1 MRIRL
6 GAVEHHRLCSCQG
19 FSIIDAVVNCRV
31 EAVLMPKHVREKQE
45 RVIEAVRQGLEGDA
59 AADFIRQSGYAM
71 SVAGI
76 ARHLRGMGGR
86 GAVQEMIDAGKT
98 NLEIMEACFPEAD
111 LGELRKEPPSQP
123 ELFASEPPVRGSG
136 TPQFLD
142 APLYETRKM
151 SIKAPADLYEA
162 IRLAAKAE
170 GVSQNQ
176 LIVDILTAALA
187 RTPHLAPEKPN
198 EAVGE

>member
-1 MRIRL
+1 
-6 GAVEHHRLCSCQG
+6 
-19 FSIIDAVVNCRV
+19 
-31 EAVLMPKHVREKQE
+31 MPKHVREKQE
-45 RVIEAVRQGLEGDA
+45 RVIEAVRRGLEGDA

-71 SVAGI
+71 TVAGI
-76 ARHLRGMGGR
+76 ARHLRSMGGR
-86 GAVQEMIDAGKT
+86 GTVQEMIDSGKT
-98 NLEIMEACFPEAD
+98 NIEIMEVCFPDAD
-111 LGELRKEPPSQP
+111 LRELRKEPPSQP
-123 ELFASEPPVRGSG
+123 ELFASEPLSRASG
-136 TPQFLD
+136 TAEFHA

-187 RTPHLAPEKPN
+187 RTPHFAPEGSD